1 MFNHYQNQ
9 QMTESRVMDLERQF
23 NEQATTQQ
31 SMSKKGKPFSTVAS
45 LIKLKLASLV

>member
-23 NEQATTQQ
+23 SEQSTTQQ
-31 SMSKKGKPFSTVAS
+31 SMTKKSTSFSSMKSA
-45 LIKLKLASLV
+45 IKLKLASLV